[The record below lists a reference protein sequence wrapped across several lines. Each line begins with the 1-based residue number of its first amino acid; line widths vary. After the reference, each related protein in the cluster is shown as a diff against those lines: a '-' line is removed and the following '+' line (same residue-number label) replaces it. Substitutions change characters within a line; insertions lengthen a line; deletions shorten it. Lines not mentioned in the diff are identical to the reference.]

1 METFSTRYDQE
12 EGAVDNLRLRAR
24 EEIREERHSS
34 GALGTD
40 EKEITSSGRYWTSF

>member
-12 EGAVDNLRLRAR
+12 EGAVDSLRLRAR

-40 EKEITSSGRYWTSF
+40 EKEITSSGRYWISF